1 MSNPSPALSDQ
12 ARWRRALGTVHKLCE
27 IVSVAMFAALFLTFV
42 AQIFWRYVLR
52 EPLVWTLEVAGIL
65 FVTTSLF
72 TAATQMSL
80 RDHVGMDLALGIA
93 PPQVRRWLL
102 TLSLGLFALVMLAS
116 VPDTVQVLK
125 WMYRERTYAI
135 GFNLGHLFVLMIF
148 FVIAYVLRAVMAI
161 LRLWRAGWR
170 NEV

>member
-42 AQIFWRYVLR
+42 AQIFWRYVL
-52 EPLVWTLEVAGIL
+52 L

-161 LRLWRAGWR
+161 LRLWRAGWQD
-170 NEV
+170 EV

>member
-1 MSNPSPALSDQ
+1 
-12 ARWRRALGTVHKLCE
+12 
-27 IVSVAMFAALFLTFV
+27 
-42 AQIFWRYVLR
+42 
-52 EPLVWTLEVAGIL
+52 
-65 FVTTSLF
+65 
-72 TAATQMSL
+72 MSL

-161 LRLWRAGWR
+161 LRLWRAGWQD
-170 NEV
+170 EV